1 MPLLEDIRL
10 LKSDEQNPHRMTI
23 KQLGEVW
30 RSLKKHGWAFPIV
43 TDIEGVFSDGEQR
56 AQVCREHGEFFAPVL
71 KIYLS
76 AEGRRNLCRKLC
88 NKGFPFEHRKQ
99 KG

>member
-1 MPLLEDIRL
+1 
-10 LKSDEQNPHRMTI
+10 MTI

-56 AQVCREHGEFFAPVL
+56 AQVCREQGEFFALVL
-71 KIYLS
+71 RLLKV
-76 AEGRRNLCRKLC
+76 RRNLEIMLD
-88 NKGFPFEHRKQ
+88 ESS
-99 KG
+99 